1 VNNVKKKSGSTRSKI
16 WPREDFMTKKYDAKD
31 IRVLKEIEHIQLTP
45 GMYIGDTCDPAH
57 LVEEVLDNA
66 LDEALAGYATIIAV
80 DINPESGVCSISDNG
95 RGIPLEKNIPVIIS
109 SKLFSGAKFQDK
121 KTAYKIS
128 SGLHGVGLVAV
139 NALSDKYMID
149 SYRDEKH
156 GFFYFEKGKLKK
168 SKIQKYT
175 GKIPYST
182 KIEFVASKK
191 YFEDIMPNLDR
202 IRRRLTT
209 ASAELNSDMRFVMK
223 VGDTKEVFNR
233 SRLDHFKA
241 ECGIKKENFKTT
253 VLIANNKEEKFEV
266 LFGYDADGHMSKKII
281 SSVNLLPV
289 ERLGTHYNVFEE
301 LLKDFFL
308 DKAKKHGYKFQGNDV
323 LIKLRAYLIL
333 HLIEPKFS
341 GQTKERLTNRK
352 SDFVKYIKVFQSLL
366 EKWAVESPEDVLGH
380 LETFDSYRKKMDS
393 KSLKKQD
400 TGGRR
405 ASTKF
410 TKLRD
415 CANPNGELYIVEG
428 TSASGSIIHSRDPD
442 KHAILPLRGKSI
454 PNITS
459 AKDILKNK
467 EVGELIM
474 AMGAGV
480 GPHFDIDNLRYDKI
494 ICATDADPDG
504 SHIACLLTMVIAIL
518 TPDVIRKGRYYIAQ
532 TPLFAINEKKT
543 FKPLWTDNQLLKA
556 REDNRTISRFKGLGE
571 LNPSQIKVCLLQE
584 STRHLTKVKYTDNID
599 ELLKLF
605 SNVDAKRKLVS
616 EK

>member
-1 VNNVKKKSGSTRSKI
+1 
-16 WPREDFMTKKYDAKD
+16 MKYDAKD
-31 IRVLKEIEHIQLTP
+31 IRVLAEIEHIQLAP
-45 GMYIGDTCDPAH
+45 GMYVGDTTNASH
-57 LVEEVLDNA
+57 LVEEALDNA

-80 DINPESGVCSISDNG
+80 DINPETGMCSISDNG

-121 KTAYKIS
+121 KSAYKIS
-128 SGLHGVGLVAV
+128 SGLHGVGLVAI
-139 NALSDKYMID
+139 NALSDKYMVD
-149 SYRDEKH
+149 SYRDGKH

-168 SKIQKYT
+168 SRVRAHI
-175 GKIPYST
+175 GKVPYST

-191 YFEDIMPNLDR
+191 YFEDINPDLNR
-202 IRRRLTT
+202 IRKRLTT
-209 ASAELNSDMRFVMK
+209 ASAELSSNMYFVMK
-223 VGDTKEVFNR
+223 VGEEKEVFNR
-233 SRLDHFKA
+233 TRIEHFKA
-241 ECGIKKENFKTT
+241 ECGIPIDKPFNP
-253 VLIANNKEEKFEV
+253 IALTAKHKDEKFEAI
-266 LFGYDADGHMSKKII
+266 FGYVDEGVNSAKVI

-289 ERLGTHYNVFEE
+289 ERLGTHYNVFIE

-308 DKAKKHGYKFQGNDV
+308 EKAKKHGFKFLGNDV
-323 LIKLRAYLIL
+323 LVRLRAYLIL

-352 SDFVKYIKVFQSLL
+352 TDFIKYVKSFQQALETWSKTDHDTLLLYL
-366 EKWAVESPEDVLGH
+366 EKFEL
-380 LETFDSYRKKMDS
+380 YRKKIDS
-393 KSLKKQD
+393 KNLKKKD

-415 CANPNGELYIVEG
+415 CSKPNGELYIVEG
-428 TSASGSIIHSRDPD
+428 ESAGGSIIQSRNPE

-474 AMGAGV
+474 ALGTGID
-480 GPHFDIDNLRYDKI
+480 PHFDIDNLRYDKI

-504 SHIACLLTMVIAIL
+504 AHIACLLTMVIAIL
-518 TPDVIRKGRYYIAQ
+518 TPDIIRKGKYYIAQ
-532 TPLFAINEKKT
+532 TPLFAINEKKI
-543 FKPLWTDNQLLKA
+543 FKPIWTEKQLAKA
-556 REDNRTISRFKGLGE
+556 RQDNRTISRFKGLGE
-571 LNPSQIKVCLLQE
+571 LNPNQLKVCLLQE
-584 STRHLTKVKYTDNID
+584 STRHLTRIKYSDNID